1 MITRQNPFL
10 LIVSLTPAFTPP
22 SLLSSSYAL
31 KYADRSDN
39 IDDVLSAAPAGVAA
53 HVTSSSTLHTPF
65 RLPVPL
71 IGKYEDLPASR
82 GGDKVRDVQ
91 ELFSSVRYLIIEEKS
106 IFQDRRNEPFA
117 GLGVI
122 PAGDFFQLPAGFQ
135 KTLFIPLDSALS
147 VDVLHALWKY
157 NAFIITV
164 ELDTVVRQ
172 QGNVMR
178 AIATARRV

>member
-82 GGDKVRDVQ
+82 GGDK
-91 ELFSSVRYLIIEEKS
+91 